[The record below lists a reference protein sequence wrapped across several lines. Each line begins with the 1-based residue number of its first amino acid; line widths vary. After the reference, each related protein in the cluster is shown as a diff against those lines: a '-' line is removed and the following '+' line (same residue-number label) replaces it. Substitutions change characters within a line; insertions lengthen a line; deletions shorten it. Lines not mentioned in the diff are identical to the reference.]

1 MMKMMKIPKP
11 ILLYLLALEMLPILD
26 EMNATNS
33 IKKAVR
39 TIEGFAQH
47 SFNEIEKHKELALV
61 VNDEMVQQLSRLL
74 DELKFNKSV
83 LLYCLTS
90 YIQVEVKKLNP
101 NRSFEK
107 AIYTILDFAFDKLIV
122 LEPQENL
129 HYSIH
134 KFNGLIDNIEI
145 QELKK

>member
-11 ILLYLLALEMLPILD
+11 ILLYLLSLEMLPILD

-47 SFNEIEKHKELALV
+47 SFNEIEKHKELAPI
-61 VNDEMVQQLSRLL
+61 VNDEMVQQFS
-74 DELKFNKSV
+74 K
-83 LLYCLTS
+83 
-90 YIQVEVKKLNP
+90 
-101 NRSFEK
+101 
-107 AIYTILDFAFDKLIV
+107 
-122 LEPQENL
+122 
-129 HYSIH
+129 
-134 KFNGLIDNIEI
+134 LIDNIEI